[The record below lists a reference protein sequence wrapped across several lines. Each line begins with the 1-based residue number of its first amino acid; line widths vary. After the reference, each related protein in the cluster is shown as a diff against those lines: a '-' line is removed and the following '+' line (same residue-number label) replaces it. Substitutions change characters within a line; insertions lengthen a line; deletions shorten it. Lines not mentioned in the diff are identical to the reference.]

1 MQGSYTENL
10 FDCSCTV
17 DRDLDWWV
25 ESVTP
30 ILTNWDQNK
39 KIKRE
44 IYNLH
49 NLPEMLTEDLKG
61 KTFILI
67 YSCSWCEL

>member
-10 FDCSCTV
+10 CDCSCKL
-17 DRDLDWWV
+17 DRDLDYWV
-25 ESVTP
+25 ESVTQ
-30 ILTNWDQNK
+30 ILTNWNQNK

-61 KTFILI
+61 QTFILI
-67 YSCSWCEL
+67 YSCI